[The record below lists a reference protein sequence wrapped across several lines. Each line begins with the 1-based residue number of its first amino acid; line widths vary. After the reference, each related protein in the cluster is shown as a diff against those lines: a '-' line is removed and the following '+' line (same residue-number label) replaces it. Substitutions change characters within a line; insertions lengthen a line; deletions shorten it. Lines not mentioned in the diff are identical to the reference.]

1 MARRESAQRHELEGR
16 ADVVTAAPEF
26 DADIH
31 DLPGLL
37 RLGERIWT

>member
-1 MARRESAQRHELEGR
+1 
-16 ADVVTAAPEF
+16 VVTAPEF

-37 RLGERIWT
+37 RLGERMWA